1 MCRNY
6 ENENS
11 LTTYCQNPSV
21 YAFIAKFSSASFTE
35 ACLKI
40 LKRMLLWPNAIV
52 SDACFE
58 YLRILVQI
66 PTSKRLKS
74 YGQTSIYNSCLFR
87 KVLVKSWSSRIRF
100 QFQKGVRG
108 FFFGL
113 EPGVLSLE
121 AARGIFIQLAAQDT
135 GAYKNRWQACARSQ
149 SNTMPRNSRSVVL
162 LRKELFFRQFL
173 SIDKYSKRS
182 KN

>member
-1 MCRNY
+1 
-6 ENENS
+6 
-11 LTTYCQNPSV
+11 
-21 YAFIAKFSSASFTE
+21 
-35 ACLKI
+35 
-40 LKRMLLWPNAIV
+40 MLLWPNAIV
-52 SDACFE
+52 SDVCFE

-121 AARGIFIQLAAQDT
+121 AARGIH
-135 GAYKNRWQACARSQ
+135 
-149 SNTMPRNSRSVVL
+149 
-162 LRKELFFRQFL
+162 
-173 SIDKYSKRS
+173 
-182 KN
+182 